1 MLTQTHSAP
10 KQPKAGF
17 SRPVYSDN
25 LMSVV
30 PMVGSVSDL
39 TAAAMIALTPYGASH
54 KSQSA
59 EEIAQ

>member
-1 MLTQTHSAP
+1 MLTQTHRAS
-10 KQPKAGF
+10 KQTKAGF

-39 TAAAMIALTPYGASH
+39 TAAAMIALTPFGASH
-54 KSQSA
+54 KSHS